1 MVRCCNELGS
11 LTQAVVLMQFT
22 QDPNYAQV
30 MMILIDLRIVIIMNI
45 DLLWA
50 GKSG

>member
-1 MVRCCNELGS
+1 MVRCCTELGR

-30 MMILIDLRIVIIMNI
+30 MMIVIDLRIVIIMII
-45 DLLWA
+45 DLLW
-50 GKSG
+50 SGTGG